1 MKHLLRIV
9 VSFFSMLDFGE
20 RKNEGDVALNTSVGS
35 LAERCVESWLEQ
47 EGWVC
52 FERNMRV
59 PGGEVDRLFVRER
72 GRSGLRVDLCVAEVK
87 ATRISKKKDINS
99 LFSSAKMRSLI
110 RPNQLRV
117 LWRSA
122 ALYERQLCS
131 LTQSPVRTYVR
142 YFLVV
147 YAEQRML
154 RELRIYLDTANTD
167 LPVRVCRVTR
177 ENLIL
182 AWSPEVALHSF

>member
-1 MKHLLRIV
+1 M
-9 VSFFSMLDFGE
+9 
-20 RKNEGDVALNTSVGS
+20 NTSVGS
-35 LAERCVESWLEQ
+35 LAEQCVESWLEQ
-47 EGWVC
+47 EGWLC

-59 PGGEVDRLFVRER
+59 PGGEIDRLFVRER

-87 ATRISKKKDINS
+87 ATRIRKKNDLRS
-99 LFSSAKMRSLI
+99 LFSAAKMRSLI

-154 RELRIYLDTANTD
+154 RELRLYLDAANTD

>member
-1 MKHLLRIV
+1 M
-9 VSFFSMLDFGE
+9 
-20 RKNEGDVALNTSVGS
+20 NTSVGS
-35 LAERCVESWLEQ
+35 LAEQCVESWLEQ
-47 EGWVC
+47 EGWLC

-59 PGGEVDRLFVRER
+59 PGGEIDRLFVRER

-87 ATRISKKKDINS
+87 ATRIRKKHDLNS
-99 LFSSAKMRSLI
+99 LFSAAKMRSLI

-147 YAEQRML
+147 YAERRML

-167 LPVRVCRVTR
+167 LPVRVCRATG

-182 AWSPEVALHSF
+182 AWSPEVAVHSF